1 MAEPR
6 KRSRIHGKIEELP
19 REIRLVV
26 DGMLADTRYTYQN
39 ISDYLSEQGHNISQM
54 AVFRYAQRSN
64 GVAQRIMEAQEQTK
78 ALVEMIKQNPNVD
91 YTEGAL
97 QMLASGLTQKMAAA
111 GEEIDNMPIDK
122 AANVLI
128 SLSRTKSY
136 KDKVYTELS
145 KKKQL
150 ALDEFQ
156 SRIFNEIQDND
167 PLLAERLCAFARE
180 FSDKITI

>member
-1 MAEPR
+1 MATR
-6 KRSRIHGKIEELP
+6 KKTRVHGKIEELP
-19 REIRLVV
+19 NEIRLVV

-39 ISDYLSEQGHNISQM
+39 IADYLADEGYKLSLM

-64 GVAQRIMEAQEQTK
+64 GVAQRIMEAQQQTQ
-78 ALVEMIKQNPNVD
+78 AIIDVIKNNPDTD

-97 QMLASGLTQKMAAA
+97 QMLASSLTQKMAAA
-111 GEEIDNMPIDK
+111 GEEIDKMPIDK

-136 KDKVYTELS
+136 KDKVYTELTE
-145 KKKQL
+145 KKKL

-156 SRIFNEIQDND
+156 SRIFAEISDSD
-167 PLLAERLCAFARE
+167 PLLADRLCTFAQE
-180 FSDKITI
+180 FADKINI